1 VKPPRVA
8 WQDVALILAVGGLFG
23 TTFVL
28 IKVALTSITPITIGL
43 LRLSLAAVPL
53 MLMLRWR
60 GLRLPPPGRVWGSFT
75 VMGLGNGALAYVLIN
90 WSAQHIEAGLVGIL
104 IATTP
109 IFAAVLAHL
118 FTRDERLR
126 AGAVA
131 AVAMGFVGVVLLLG
145 PGALLRLELAGM
157 RPWGVLAMLGAALCY
172 AVAAVHGRVLR
183 GVPPLVTATAQQ
195 LTGAVALVPVVLL
208 FESPFALQPR
218 WQDLLAIAVGAV
230 FGTSLAYLLFFKLLA
245 RVGATR
251 STLVT
256 YVTPFS
262 AVILGAVF
270 LGERLPLRAFAA
282 MALIFLSIALSSG
295 WLDGLRLRRA
305 PDVGSPGMDGLP

>member
-1 VKPPRVA
+1 
-8 WQDVALILAVGGLFG
+8 
-23 TTFVL
+23 
-28 IKVALTSITPITIGL
+28 
-43 LRLSLAAVPL
+43 
-53 MLMLRWR
+53 
-60 GLRLPPPGRVWGSFT
+60 
-75 VMGLGNGALAYVLIN
+75 MGLGNGALAYILIN
-90 WSAQHIEAGLVGIL
+90 WSAQYIEAGLVGIL

-109 IFAAVLAHL
+109 IFTAVLAHR

-126 AGAVA
+126 VGTVVAVA
-131 AVAMGFVGVVLLLG
+131 VGFAGVLLLLG
-145 PGALLRLELAGM
+145 PETLLRLEAARM

-183 GVPPLVTATAQQ
+183 DVPPLITATAQQ

-208 FESPFALQPR
+208 FESPFALHPR

-230 FGTSLAYLLFFKLLA
+230 FGTSLAYLLFFKVLA

-251 STLVT
+251 VTLVT

-295 WLDGLRLRRA
+295 WLDGLRRR
-305 PDVGSPGMDGLP
+305 SPRDPHIRGIDGPS